1 MYVKILH
8 IFCLPLIRDGF
19 LILIILSRKSRP
31 VSETKQSSLCGPPL
45 DLCRALN
52 NTKPPRAGVTV
63 LSHLVAFFEAVDGP
77 MLKDIYFLLCLTLQ
91 EKRELGKKHYRK

>member
-1 MYVKILH
+1 MSMKRMYVKILH

-31 VSETKQSSLCGPPL
+31 VPETKQSSLCGPLL

-52 NTKPPRAGVTV
+52 NTKTPRAGVTV
-63 LSHLVAFFEAVDGP
+63 LSHEL
-77 MLKDIYFLLCLTLQ
+77 LFLRL
-91 EKRELGKKHYRK
+91 